1 MDRMLEIVDVL
12 TKIAEHSA
20 LLRHGD
26 SVVLD
31 GLNLAE
37 VHCIDQ
43 IGVTDP
49 ANVTKIA
56 DAMRLTRGAVSKITK
71 KLLCKGLIESYQRP
85 GNNKEIYFQLT
96 SGGRQIF
103 EEHRICHVKSR
114 QDKLAILTGYKD
126 EEQAVILKFLQDILH
141 LNDDKTDAQ

>member
-1 MDRMLEIVDVL
+1 MDRMLEIIDLL
-12 TKIAEHSA
+12 TKIAERSA

-43 IGVTDP
+43 IGVTDH

-56 DAMRLTRGAVSKITK
+56 DAMRLTRGAISKITK
-71 KLLCKGLIESYQRP
+71 KLLAIDLVESYQRP
-85 GNNKEIYFQLT
+85 GNNKEIYFRLT
-96 SGGRQIF
+96 RGGRQIF
-103 EEHRICHVKSR
+103 EEHRICHAKSR
-114 QDKLAILTGYKD
+114 QEKLAVLAGYSAD
-126 EEQAVILKFLQDILH
+126 EQSVILKFLQDILR
-141 LNDDKTDAQ
+141 LKDIETGA

>member
-1 MDRMLEIVDVL
+1 MDRKLDIIDVL
-12 TKIAEHSA
+12 TKIAERSA

-43 IGVTDP
+43 IGVADP

-71 KLLCKGLIESYQRP
+71 KLLCKGLVESYQRP
-85 GNNKEIYFQLT
+85 GNNKEIYFRLMA
-96 SGGRQIF
+96 GGWQIF
-103 EEHRICHVKSR
+103 EEHKICHSKAR
-114 QDKLAILTGYKD
+114 QDKLAVLAGYND
-126 EEQAVILKFLQDILH
+126 EEQAVILRFLRDVLR
-141 LNDDKTDAQ
+141 LNDDETEA

>member
-1 MDRMLEIVDVL
+1 MDRMLEIIDLL
-12 TKIAEHSA
+12 TKIAERSA

-43 IGVTDP
+43 IGVTDH

-56 DAMRLTRGAVSKITK
+56 DAMRLTRGAISKITK
-71 KLLCKGLIESYQRP
+71 KLLAKDLIESYQRP
-85 GNNKEIYFQLT
+85 GNNKEIYFRLT
-96 SGGRQIF
+96 AGGRQVF
-103 EEHRICHVKSR
+103 EEHHTCHVKAR
-114 QDKLAILTGYKD
+114 QDKLAILAGYNIDEQSVILRFLQEILRLND
-126 EEQAVILKFLQDILH
+126 EEVEK
-141 LNDDKTDAQ
+141 

>member
-1 MDRMLEIVDVL
+1 MDQMVKIIDSL

-43 IGVTDP
+43 IGAADH

-56 DAMRLTRGAVSKITK
+56 DAMRLTKGAISKITK

-85 GNNKEIYFQLT
+85 GNNKEICFRLT
-96 SGGRQIF
+96 AGGRQIF
-103 EEHRICHVKSR
+103 EEHRTCHIKAR
-114 QDKLAILTGYKD
+114 QDKLTVLAGYND
-126 EEQAVILKFLQDILH
+126 EEQAVIVKFLQDILR
-141 LNDDKTDAQ
+141 LNDAKTDAQ

>member
-1 MDRMLEIVDVL
+1 MDRKLDIIDVL

-43 IGVTDP
+43 IGGAVH

-56 DAMRLTRGAVSKITK
+56 DAMRLTRGAISKITK

-96 SGGRQIF
+96 ASGRQIF
-103 EEHRICHVKSR
+103 EEHRVCHVKAR
-114 QDKLAILTGYKD
+114 QDKLAVLAGYNNK
-126 EEQAVILKFLQDILH
+126 EQAVILKFLQDILR
-141 LNDDKTDAQ
+141 LNDDKTDVQ

>member
-1 MDRMLEIVDVL
+1 MDRMLEIIDLL
-12 TKIAEHSA
+12 TKIAERSA

-43 IGVTDP
+43 IGVTDH

-56 DAMRLTRGAVSKITK
+56 DAMRLTRGAISKITK

-85 GNNKEIYFQLT
+85 GNNKEIYFRLT
-96 SGGRQIF
+96 AGGRQIF
-103 EEHRICHVKSR
+103 EEHRTCHIKAR
-114 QDKLAILTGYKD
+114 QDKLTVLAGYND
-126 EEQAVILKFLQDILH
+126 EEQAVIVKFLQDILR
-141 LNDDKTDAQ
+141 LNDAKTDAQ

>member
-1 MDRMLEIVDVL
+1 MDRMLEIIDLL
-12 TKIAEHSA
+12 TKIAERSA

-43 IGVTDP
+43 IGITDH

-71 KLLCKGLIESYQRP
+71 KLLCKGLTESYQRP
-85 GNNKEIYFQLT
+85 GNNKEIYFRLT
-96 SGGRQIF
+96 AGGQQIF
-103 EEHRICHVKSR
+103 EEHKICHSKAR
-114 QDKLAILTGYKD
+114 QDKLAVLAGYNDK
-126 EEQAVILKFLQDILH
+126 EQAVILRFLQDVFR
-141 LNDDKTDAQ
+141 LNDDETEA

>member
-12 TKIAEHSA
+12 TKIAERSA

-43 IGVTDP
+43 IGAADP
-49 ANVTKIA
+49 ANVTRIA
-56 DAMRLTRGAVSKITK
+56 DAMRLTRGAISKITK

-96 SGGRQIF
+96 AGGRQIF

-126 EEQAVILKFLQDILH
+126 EEQAVILKFLQDILR
-141 LNDDKTDAQ
+141 LNDGKTDAQ

>member
-1 MDRMLEIVDVL
+1 MDRKLDIIDVL

-37 VHCIDQ
+37 VHCIDR
-43 IGVTDP
+43 IGVADH

-56 DAMRLTRGAVSKITK
+56 DAMRLTRGAISKITK

-85 GNNKEIYFQLT
+85 GNNKEIYFRLT
-96 SGGRQIF
+96 AGGRQIF
-103 EEHRICHVKSR
+103 EEHRVCHVKAR
-114 QDKLAILTGYKD
+114 QDKLAVLAGYND
-126 EEQAVILKFLQDILH
+126 EEQAVILKFLRDILC
-141 LNDDKTDAQ
+141 LNGGETDV

>member
-1 MDRMLEIVDVL
+1 MDRKLDILDVL
-12 TKIAEHSA
+12 TKIAERSA
-20 LLRHGD
+20 LWRHGD

-43 IGVTDP
+43 IGITDH

-85 GNNKEIYFQLT
+85 GNNKEIYFRLT
-96 SGGRQIF
+96 AGGRQMF
-103 EEHRICHVKSR
+103 EEHKICHSKAR
-114 QDKLAILTGYKD
+114 QDKLAVLAGYNDK
-126 EEQAVILKFLQDILH
+126 EQAVILRFLQDVFR
-141 LNDDKTDAQ
+141 LNDDETET

>member
-1 MDRMLEIVDVL
+1 MDRLLEIVDSL
-12 TKIAEHSA
+12 TKIAERSA

-43 IGVTDP
+43 IGAADP
-49 ANVTKIA
+49 ANVTRIA
-56 DAMRLTRGAVSKITK
+56 DAMRLTRGAISKITK

-85 GNNKEIYFQLT
+85 GNNKEIYFRLT
-96 SGGRQIF
+96 AGGRQIF
-103 EEHRICHVKSR
+103 EEHRVCHVKAR
-114 QDKLAILTGYKD
+114 QDKLSVLAGYND
-126 EEQAVILKFLQDILH
+126 EEQAAILKFLQDILC
-141 LNDDKTDAQ
+141 LNGGETDV

>member
-1 MDRMLEIVDVL
+1 MDRMLEIIDLL
-12 TKIAEHSA
+12 TKIAERSA

-43 IGVTDP
+43 IGVTDH

-56 DAMRLTRGAVSKITK
+56 DAMRLTRGAISKITK

-85 GNNKEIYFQLT
+85 GNNKEIYFRLT
-96 SGGRQIF
+96 AGGRQIF
-103 EEHRICHVKSR
+103 EEHRVCHVKAR
-114 QDKLAILTGYKD
+114 QDKLSVLAGYND
-126 EEQAVILKFLQDILH
+126 EEQAAILKFLQDILC
-141 LNDDKTDAQ
+141 LNGGETDV